1 MLKKKISLIDY
12 LIVSFLIF
20 IQVFYFHIYNSIE
33 KNLVIILAFITLIF
47 SIYLSF
53 KFITINFISN
63 LEIGKKIILIVL
75 LIIFFFKFF
84 ILSKVYFNYDSDLLY
99 ILSKNTFNLFIFFD
113 LFMLLSIIFFLLILQ
128 KIRLSFIKIFFIL
141 FLIATLLY
149 LVSFFN
155 LLLFKPQGHEG
166 WLNPFIYL
174 FFYNDNISSKL
185 QHSYIYLL
193 ISMPLIHNMY
203 QSKKIIFKIIFIL
216 SNFFIFFTFTKLF
229 IILLLLFILGYNILY
244 RNKENITLTV
254 KLFLISATII
264 ITSFFCFNF
273 FFKKNVNLINQLQL
287 KFSKILYITGV
298 IDELNT
304 NFIVNDPSFIK
315 LKDKSINEQINYYD
329 SSSDRFNR
337 FKFCTEDGLKYKITK
352 YLPIVKI
359 SKDYANGVL
368 KSDYFQNEFEE
379 KKYFSINC
387 EGSLIQMYY
396 QYERLAIFLYLV
408 FLLLFLYFFK
418 KKDKFA
424 ILSYMI
430 IIISSIQHL
439 SFDNPITYFYLAFL
453 IIQNENNFKKIDLK
467 TSLQN

>member
-1 MLKKKISLIDY
+1 M
-12 LIVSFLIF
+12 
-20 IQVFYFHIYNSIE
+20 
-33 KNLVIILAFITLIF
+33 
-47 SIYLSF
+47 
-53 KFITINFISN
+53 
-63 LEIGKKIILIVL
+63 
-75 LIIFFFKFF
+75 
-84 ILSKVYFNYDSDLLY
+84 
-99 ILSKNTFNLFIFFD
+99 
-113 LFMLLSIIFFLLILQ
+113 
-128 KIRLSFIKIFFIL
+128 
-141 FLIATLLY
+141 
-149 LVSFFN
+149 
-155 LLLFKPQGHEG
+155 
-166 WLNPFIYL
+166 
-174 FFYNDNISSKL
+174 
-185 QHSYIYLL
+185 
-193 ISMPLIHNMY
+193 
-203 QSKKIIFKIIFIL
+203 
-216 SNFFIFFTFTKLF
+216 FFTFSKLF
-229 IILLLLFILGYNILY
+229 IILLLLFIFGYNILY

-273 FFKKNVNLINQLQL
+273 FFKKNVSLINQLQL

-304 NFIVNDPSFIK
+304 NYLVNDPSFVK
-315 LKDKSINEQINYYD
+315 LKDKSINEQINHYD
-329 SSSDRFNR
+329 STTDRFNR

-359 SKDYANGVL
+359 SKDYAHGLL

-418 KKDKFA
+418 KKDKFV
-424 ILSYMI
+424 ILSYLI
-430 IIISSIQHL
+430 VIISSIQHL

>member
-113 LFMLLSIIFFLLILQ
+113 LFMLISIIFFILILQ

-149 LVSFFN
+149 TVSFFN

-174 FFYNDNISSKL
+174 FFYNDNVSSKL

-203 QSKKIIFKIIFIL
+203 QSKKIIFKSIFKL
-216 SNFFIFFTFTKLF
+216 SIFFMFFTFSKLF
-229 IILLLLFILGYNILY
+229 I
-244 RNKENITLTV
+244 
-254 KLFLISATII
+254 
-264 ITSFFCFNF
+264 
-273 FFKKNVNLINQLQL
+273 INQLQL

-304 NFIVNDPSFIK
+304 NYLVNDPSFVK
-315 LKDKSINEQINYYD
+315 LKDKSINEQINHYD
-329 SSSDRFNR
+329 STTDRFNR

-359 SKDYANGVL
+359 SKDYAHGLL

-418 KKDKFA
+418 KKDKFV
-424 ILSYMI
+424 ILSYLI
-430 IIISSIQHL
+430 VIISSIQHL